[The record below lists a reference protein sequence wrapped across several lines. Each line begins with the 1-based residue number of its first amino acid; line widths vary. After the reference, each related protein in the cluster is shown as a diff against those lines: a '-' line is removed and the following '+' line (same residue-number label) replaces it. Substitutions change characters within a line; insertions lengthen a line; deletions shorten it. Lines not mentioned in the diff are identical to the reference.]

1 MLLKSAERYDFENES
16 SIAPLVAGGAGVAGA
31 AGLGG
36 YYARAYR
43 PAVKRW
49 LRQREKAR
57 ALANRTKFQKAR
69 DAVFSA
75 KDKVVS
81 KAKDIAGSE
90 RTKKVVGWGKKQL
103 FGEPDKRNK
112 AQKFWDKMTGNKPK
126 RKRGLVNV
134 AKSTARKTIKGLGR
148 ALRAAYR

>member
-36 YYARAYR
+36 YYARAYK
-43 PAVKRW
+43 PAIKRW

-90 RTKKVVGWGKKQL
+90 RTKKVVGWGKRQL
-103 FGEPDKRNK
+103 FGDKRTK
-112 AQKFWDKMTGNKPK
+112 AQRIFDKVTGQK

-134 AKSTARKTIKGLGR
+134 FKSTARKTIKGLGK
-148 ALRAAYR
+148 ALRKAHR